1 MDPLLTGLIGVILLF
16 VLLAAGVHIGF
27 SLMISGFIGLSI
39 ILGDFEPAIKMT
51 VTAFYHRITS
61 PVLVTLPLFVLMGY
75 LASGGGIS
83 RNIYNSLSLW
93 FGRFK
98 SGLGIATVFA
108 CTAFGT
114 VCGSSLVTA
123 AVFTKICAP
132 EMRRCGYEKKL
143 AYAIC
148 ASAGAIGMLIPPSIL
163 AVVYGILSGESI
175 GKILM
180 AGVAP
185 GLLLTIGF
193 SLAIVIIG
201 MIKPSSIKAVARPS
215 VAWSERIK
223 SLKDWW
229 SVVIVSIVIFGGL
242 YGGVFSPSEA
252 SAVAAFLLL
261 IIYLFIAIVG
271 KEGGEKKS
279 ELMGIFSE
287 TAVTSAMVFLVLG
300 SATVFSNFITMAGL
314 TKKLLN
320 LIMGSQVSPFVI
332 VLIIIFFIL
341 ILGCFLDS
349 TSILCITIPVF
360 NPIIKAIGIDP
371 IWYATVIILSVEIG
385 LITPPFGMNVF
396 AAKGAAEP
404 DVKMEDI
411 FGGVIPFFIVMML
424 VLILLLAVP
433 QISLFFPRFV
443 E

>member
-1 MDPLLTGLIGVILLF
+1 
-16 VLLAAGVHIGF
+16 
-27 SLMISGFIGLSI
+27 
-39 ILGDFEPAIKMT
+39 
-51 VTAFYHRITS
+51 
-61 PVLVTLPLFVLMGY
+61 
-75 LASGGGIS
+75 
-83 RNIYNSLSLW
+83 
-93 FGRFK
+93 
-98 SGLGIATVFA
+98 
-108 CTAFGT
+108 
-114 VCGSSLVTA
+114 
-123 AVFTKICAP
+123 
-132 EMRRCGYEKKL
+132 
-143 AYAIC
+143 
-148 ASAGAIGMLIPPSIL
+148 MLIPPSIL

-193 SLAIVIIG
+193 SLVIVIIG
-201 MIKPSSIKAVARPS
+201 MIKPSSIKVVARPS
-215 VAWSERIK
+215 VTWNERIK

-229 SVVIVSIVIFGGL
+229 SVVIVSFVIFGGM

-360 NPIIKAIGIDP
+360 NPIIKSIGIDP